1 MMQENILDKLEIQL
15 AHVGINAENEE
26 AALETAGLL
35 CRLLGLKLKNGSN
48 SVFAGTAVEVMK
60 KPFLGTNG
68 HIGFQ
73 TADIEK
79 AIVFVEEN
87 GFPVDKETA
96 KYGPDGK
103 MTAIYLKNEFAG
115 FALHF
120 VQKVS

>member
-1 MMQENILDKLEIQL
+1 MIQENILGKLEIQI
-15 AHVGINAENEE
+15 AHVGINAESEE
-26 AALETAGLL
+26 AALKTAILL
-35 CRLLGLKLKNGSN
+35 CSILGLELKDGTN

-79 AIVFVEEN
+79 AVAFVEES

-103 MTAIYLKNEFAG
+103 MMAVYLKGEIAG

-120 VQKVS
+120 VQKK